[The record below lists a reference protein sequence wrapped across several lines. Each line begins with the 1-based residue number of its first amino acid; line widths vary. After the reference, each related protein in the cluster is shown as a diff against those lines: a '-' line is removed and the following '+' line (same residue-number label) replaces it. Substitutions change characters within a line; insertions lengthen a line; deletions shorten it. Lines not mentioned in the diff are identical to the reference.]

1 VAVFLA
7 AYILLSMDNIDK
19 LLKYVADN
27 TDKIISEI
35 DGPIACTDSD
45 LDYHMDKMTI
55 TEEQF
60 EQALMELIAD
70 GEVELIEEDG
80 VVKYKLTDK

>member
-1 VAVFLA
+1 
-7 AYILLSMDNIDK
+7 MDNIDK
-19 LLKYVADN
+19 LLKYVTDN

-35 DGPIACTDSD
+35 DEPIACTDSD
-45 LDYHMDKMTI
+45 LDYYMDKMTI

>member
-1 VAVFLA
+1 
-7 AYILLSMDNIDK
+7 MDNIDK

-35 DGPIACTDSD
+35 DQPIACTDSD
-45 LDYHMDKMTI
+45 LDYYIDKLII

-60 EQALMELIAD
+60 EEALLELIEA

>member
-1 VAVFLA
+1 
-7 AYILLSMDNIDK
+7 MDNIDK
-19 LLKYVADN
+19 LLKYVTDN

-35 DGPIACTDSD
+35 DHPIACTDQD
-45 LDYHMDKMTI
+45 LDYHMNKMTI

-60 EQALMELIAD
+60 EEALLEMIAD
-70 GEVELIEEDG
+70 GEIELIEVDG

>member
-1 VAVFLA
+1 
-7 AYILLSMDNIDK
+7 MN
-19 LLKYVADN
+19 
-27 TDKIISEI
+27 
-35 DGPIACTDSD
+35 
-45 LDYHMDKMTI
+45 KMTI

-80 VVKYKLTDK
+80 IVKYKLTDK

>member
-1 VAVFLA
+1 
-7 AYILLSMDNIDK
+7 MDNIDK
-19 LLKYVADN
+19 LLKYVTDN

-35 DGPIACTDSD
+35 DHPIACTDQD
-45 LDYHMDKMTI
+45 LDYHMNKMTI

-80 VVKYKLTDK
+80 IVKYKLTDK